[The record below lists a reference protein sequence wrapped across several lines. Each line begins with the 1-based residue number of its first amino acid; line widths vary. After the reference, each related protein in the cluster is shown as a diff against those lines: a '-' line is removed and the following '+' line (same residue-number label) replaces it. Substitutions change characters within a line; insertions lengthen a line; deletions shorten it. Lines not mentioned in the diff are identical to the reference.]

1 MTKKSQMKQLSPN
14 ILLYII
20 IILTILLALAVGYI
34 YYTNVNHPTITNNTT
49 NTNNITSNQTIN
61 QSTANNN
68 SSAEISQ
75 TEAIN
80 IALQYA
86 TSYEGFIKFPL
97 SVANTPGSVE
107 LLMYGSNPNQLE
119 YVITIMNDDTG
130 QLMGYVDVNANNGQV
145 IQYYQNPK

>member
-86 TSYEGFIKFPL
+86 TSHEGFIKFPL

-145 IQYYQNPK
+145 IRYYQNPK

>member
-1 MTKKSQMKQLSPN
+1 MEQLSPS

-20 IILTILLALAVGYI
+20 IILTVSLAVAVGYI
-34 YYTNVNHPTITNNTT
+34 YYNSVNHPTVANNTT
-49 NTNNITSNQTIN
+49 HTSNITSNQILN
-61 QSTANNN
+61 QSTINNN

-75 TEAIN
+75 TEAIH

-86 TSYEGFIKFPL
+86 TSHEGFIKFPL

-107 LLMYGSNPNQLE
+107 LVTYGSNPNQLE

-130 QLMGYVDVNANNGQV
+130 QLMGYVDVNAFNGQ
-145 IQYYQNPK
+145 IIEYYQNPK

>member
-1 MTKKSQMKQLSPN
+1 M
-14 ILLYII
+14 
-20 IILTILLALAVGYI
+20 
-34 YYTNVNHPTITNNTT
+34 NHPTITNNTT

-86 TSYEGFIKFPL
+86 TSHEGFIKFPL

-119 YVITIMNDDTG
+119 
-130 QLMGYVDVNANNGQV
+130 
-145 IQYYQNPK
+145 

>member
-1 MTKKSQMKQLSPN
+1 MKQLSPN

-20 IILTILLALAVGYI
+20 IILTVSLAVAVGYI
-34 YYTNVNHPTITNNTT
+34 YYSSVNQSTVANNTT
-49 NTNNITSNQTIN
+49 NMSNITSNQTLN
-61 QSTANNN
+61 QSTINNN

-86 TSYEGFIKFPL
+86 TSHEGFIKFPL

-107 LLMYGSNPNQLE
+107 LVMYGLNPNQLE

-130 QLMGYVDVNANNGQV
+130 QLMGYIDVNANNGQV
-145 IQYYQNPK
+145 IEYYQNPK

>member
-1 MTKKSQMKQLSPN
+1 MKQLSSN

-20 IILTILLALAVGYI
+20 IILTVSLAVAVGYI
-34 YYTNVNHPTITNNTT
+34 YYSSVNQSTVANNTT
-49 NTNNITSNQTIN
+49 NMSNITSNQTLN
-61 QSTANNN
+61 QSTINNN

-86 TSYEGFIKFPL
+86 TSHEGFIKFPL

-107 LLMYGSNPNQLE
+107 LVMYGSNPNQLE

-130 QLMGYVDVNANNGQV
+130 QLMGYIDVNANNGQV
-145 IQYYQNPK
+145 IEYYQNPK

>member
-1 MTKKSQMKQLSPN
+1 MKQLSPN

-20 IILTILLALAVGYI
+20 IILTVSLAVAVGYI
-34 YYTNVNHPTITNNTT
+34 YYSSVNQSTVANNTT
-49 NTNNITSNQTIN
+49 NMSNITSNQTLN
-61 QSTANNN
+61 QSTINNN

-86 TSYEGFIKFPL
+86 TSHEGFIKFPL

-107 LLMYGSNPNQLE
+107 LVMYGSNPNQLE

-130 QLMGYVDVNANNGQV
+130 QLMGYIDVNANNGQV
-145 IQYYQNPK
+145 IEYYQNPK